1 MVTNVVKHWSLPKR
15 WGALCSDE
23 QHSAGSDEEEHVG
36 GTEVITIDGNIPGGK
51 NNVEVQGVVTSTT
64 EGSMMMRQGDETT
77 VQHCLDN
84 EYGGTIEPSRGDDEQ
99 HLVRERIVDIRG
111 GTNTEGGSTVDDSC
125 VERGG
130 DGGTREG
137 NIGEKQHGMVKN
149 IDDVTMSTTPPVGD
163 MMMNRAQDRGSAR
176 ECIEMTICVISE
188 ERRCVTH
195 DCGTRTINVTSSK
208 WNGSRTRKLDYM

>member
-84 EYGGTIEPSRGDDEQ
+84 EYGGTIE
-99 HLVRERIVDIRG
+99 
-111 GTNTEGGSTVDDSC
+111 
-125 VERGG
+125 
-130 DGGTREG
+130 
-137 NIGEKQHGMVKN
+137 
-149 IDDVTMSTTPPVGD
+149 
-163 MMMNRAQDRGSAR
+163 
-176 ECIEMTICVISE
+176 
-188 ERRCVTH
+188 
-195 DCGTRTINVTSSK
+195 
-208 WNGSRTRKLDYM
+208 